1 MESKNLIF
9 RVALIWLAVLAVG
22 CGIGCAYVLTT
33 L

>member
-9 RVALIWLAVLAVG
+9 RVSLIWLAVLAVG
-22 CGIGCAYVLTT
+22 CGARCAYLLAT